1 MANGNFRI
9 RLLDEPEQNSQDS
22 DNTPAQDGVRPSGHR
37 FSASERNSSTSRDVG
52 WAENSNQS
60 LMSKAP
66 TMTNSEPDNSRADS
80 APPRSRS
87 YAGGRS
93 RSFKILDDPCM
104 TQPFACSSLLDSDR
118 QPPESNHD
126 RPASLPAKPPQ
137 TPGVPQ
143 TPTDDS
149 ILINADSSLTLGGP
163 TAPDAPSK
171 PKSLFLRARNRIM
184 PVLLAAGA
192 TRSRKHSLSVD
203 EAGGAPTD
211 AVAPDGGAAGRLEP
225 AGRNLGRSRC
235 PSDIVQRF
243 VCRSNFLFQTL

>member
-149 ILINADSSLTLGGP
+149 IRINADSSLTLGGS
-163 TAPDAPSK
+163 TASDAPRRNEKQLITPS
-171 PKSLFLRARNRIM
+171 STNGARR
-184 PVLLAAGA
+184 
-192 TRSRKHSLSVD
+192 
-203 EAGGAPTD
+203 GAPSAGSARRRAGVSGASGMTP
-211 AVAPDGGAAGRLEP
+211 VARPWRDQPQSARFPQPRPRPAAADRPGGW
-225 AGRNLGRSRC
+225 
-235 PSDIVQRF
+235 
-243 VCRSNFLFQTL
+243 